1 MNDTK
6 TAKNY
11 FRGCLVGGA
20 CGDAMGYPVETM
32 SWNQIRSEYGAHGIT
47 KLPIHEDRG
56 VALFSD
62 DTQMNI
68 MTVDGLLWADKKAK
82 ERGIY
87 AYTSSLFYCYQ
98 KWLYTQT
105 GKFADKN
112 YEFLLGGEILE
123 NKELFA
129 RRTPDK
135 VNLATLE
142 GCINGKYGTMK
153 VPVNNMNSYGPV
165 ARVAPVGMYF
175 TGNPEMAFKIGSE
188 SAALTHGNPSAWY
201 AAGYFAALIAF
212 VLQGEEL
219 ELAAKH
225 ALEILRKQPISEEV
239 QSFVE
244 AAISMAGQELIDFDD
259 AMKAFPSAAEAG
271 QSLGIGLFCALRY
284 RYDFEKA
291 LKKAANSTY
300 GHNGAATICGSLLG
314 AYLGSLEIP
323 YDWIRNVE
331 LSDLMVYGADRIL
344 EGVLNTED

>member
-1 MNDTK
+1 MK
-6 TAKNY
+6 RSKAY
-11 FRGCLVGGA
+11 YRGCMVGGA
-20 CGDAMGYPVETM
+20 IGDALAYPRKYM
-32 SWNQIRSEYGAHGIT
+32 SPAALSDLLGPRGI
-47 KLPIHEDRG
+47 DRLIVNKAVG
-56 VALFSD
+56 KALISD
-62 DTQMNI
+62 DTQL
-68 MTVDGLLWADKKAK
+68 TAFTADGVIWADSRARK
-82 ERGIY
+82 RGVY
-87 AYTSSLFYCYQ
+87 AYIPCIFYSYQ
-98 KWLYTQT
+98 KWLYTQS
-105 GKFADKN
+105 GSFADRS
-112 YEFLLGGEILE
+112 YEFLKPGEIFRWE
-123 NKELFA
+123 DLFA
-129 RRTPDK
+129 RRLP
-135 VNLATLE
+135 NPATLDVLE